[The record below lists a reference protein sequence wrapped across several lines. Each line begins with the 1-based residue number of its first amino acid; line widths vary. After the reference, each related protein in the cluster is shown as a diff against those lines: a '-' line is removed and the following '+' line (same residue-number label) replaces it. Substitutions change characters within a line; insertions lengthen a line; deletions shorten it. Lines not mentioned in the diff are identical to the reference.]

1 MADEEFALDLSRSA
15 PVTSNNEGART
26 VPIPLTPRSTTVR
39 QDGRDPII
47 TTGFSRSPIPGGS
60 HDLPGTSSAK
70 QWPAFHAQNTAAGI
84 PPRSSEVPAD
94 ESADIPRSRWSLR
107 AAMQYMR
114 EIEQEYAA
122 KGGPEATAL
131 PRFRNKRLHQDE
143 QHSPASEPVAKR
155 YDRSKKESGTS
166 VASLTVKDGS
176 PAATGSQGPRSSIR
190 GLDDLDETGGSDP
203 ESPHEISTLPLDTT
217 TLVLSPDVV
226 IPGEGQPEETFDT
239 APYAIEDD
247 RDNEE
252 VANSVPSTPLGP
264 SWPGLEDFHELADGA
279 SPFVHS
285 TQSYSASTAAA
296 DSSTDAGSPSIASTQ
311 ILDDVNTDDS
321 DERNELDS
329 QTVSASIHES
339 SVQAVGPRQERLDD
353 FPDLT
358 DEELARIDALSE
370 TRTISK
376 RNSAYDIHA
385 VMPDNVLSR
394 VDFAGGAE
402 ELRASPAVH
411 REGSRLKL
419 NPPEGKFDDFPDLT
433 DEDLARIDALSETY
447 TTSKQDVA
455 PNIHPVMPNNVLS
468 RVDFAGGADG
478 LRASPAVHREGSGLE
493 FSPPEGKFDD
503 FPDLTDE
510 ELARIDALS
519 ETHTKR
525 PFSARD
531 VAGDF
536 HGGSLNEAFEKV
548 GSPTI
553 APETSIERAPG
564 SSQAIRKDLPGL
576 SAVDPSHISEA
587 SRVNIAFEKG
597 KQKVALE
604 DEVRPDLSTSQA
616 YQRHPSTHTIF
627 NAEHIGDNL
636 LIGNE
641 PVPPWP
647 HPWEHVVL
655 FETCRQIFERKGK
668 WPIAEDLDNS
678 VILVKKVDGAQRSYM
693 PRNQLLL
700 HLGPQKYLER
710 MKALGLSENTF
721 NRLKTDRQ
729 YHYNTPA
736 GPRVSDHDYE
746 FPLQAGVHNPEVMVQ
761 HRGGTFFA
769 FWPKL
774 LRLERLATV
783 TNTYGA
789 ENVWLKSPDNAYM
802 TPATYNSRVA
812 DGAEDLFAKFIHP
825 AHVLDHADNP
835 ETSSVKTVRDIMP
848 GANRAQPTDRTG
860 TQSVSRSGHGRDAP
874 LDTREPRMREDYGR

>member
-1 MADEEFALDLSRSA
+1 M
-15 PVTSNNEGART
+15 
-26 VPIPLTPRSTTVR
+26 
-39 QDGRDPII
+39 
-47 TTGFSRSPIPGGS
+47 
-60 HDLPGTSSAK
+60 
-70 QWPAFHAQNTAAGI
+70 
-84 PPRSSEVPAD
+84 SE
-94 ESADIPRSRWSLR
+94 RYLR
-107 AAMQYMR
+107 ATRQYLR
-114 EIEQEYAA
+114 ETEQEYAA
-122 KGGPEATAL
+122 EGRREATPSSRFRKGGT
-131 PRFRNKRLHQDE
+131 KRSREDE
-143 QHSPASEPVAKR
+143 QSGDDSESVAKQR
-155 YDRSKKESGTS
+155 APSENEINMIARP
-166 VASLTVKDGS
+166 LTVEEG
-176 PAATGSQGPRSSIR
+176 ATTAPRSQGSHASVM
-190 GLDDLDETGGSDP
+190 GLDDLEEIE
-203 ESPHEISTLPLDTT
+203 ESYSEPQHEISTLPVDTT
-217 TLVLSPDVV
+217 TLVSSLDTV
-226 IPGEGQPEETFDT
+226 IAGEGQPEETFDA

-247 RDNEE
+247 RDNEGA
-252 VANSVPSTPLGP
+252 ANSVPSTPQLS
-264 SWPGLEDFHELADGA
+264 SWPGLDDLHEFDDSA
-279 SPFVHS
+279 SPYGHS
-285 TQSYSASTAAA
+285 TQSFPANIAAG

-311 ILDDVNTDDS
+311 ILEDVNTDDS
-321 DERNELDS
+321 DERNELDG
-329 QTVSASIHES
+329 QTVSGSIHES
-339 SVQAVGPRQERLDD
+339 SVQAVRPRQERFDD

-370 TRTISK
+370 TRTTSK
-376 RNSAYDIHA
+376 GNSASDIHA

-394 VDFAGGAE
+394 VDFAVGAD
-402 ELRASPAVH
+402 ELRAIPAVH
-411 REGSRLKL
+411 REGSRLEL
-419 NPPEGKFDDFPDLT
+419 N
-433 DEDLARIDALSETY
+433 
-447 TTSKQDVA
+447 
-455 PNIHPVMPNNVLS
+455 
-468 RVDFAGGADG
+468 
-478 LRASPAVHREGSGLE
+478 
-493 FSPPEGKFDD
+493 PPEGKFDD

-519 ETHTKR
+519 EPRTTSKRDVAPNIHPVMPDNVLSRVDFAAGADELRASPAVHREGSRLEFSPPEAKSDDFPDLTDEELARIDALSETHSKR
-525 PFSARD
+525 PRSARD
-531 VAGDF
+531 VTGDF
-536 HGGSLNEAFEKV
+536 HGVSLNEAFEKV

-576 SAVDPSHISEA
+576 STVEPSHISEA

-597 KQKVALE
+597 KQKVALG

-616 YQRHPSTHTIF
+616 YQPRHPSTHTIF
-627 NAEHIGDNL
+627 DAEHIGDNL

-678 VILVKKVDGAQRSYM
+678 VILVKKVDGAQTSYM

-721 NRLKTDRQ
+721 SRLKTDRQ

-774 LRLERLATV
+774 LRLEKLATV
-783 TNTYGA
+783 TNTYGT

-802 TPATYNSRVA
+802 TPATYNSRAA

-825 AHVLDHADNP
+825 AHVFDHADNP
-835 ETSSVKTVRDIMP
+835 ETSSVKNVRDIMP

-860 TQSVSRSGHGRDAP
+860 AQSVGRSGHSRDAP
-874 LDTREPRMREDYGR
+874 LDTRESRMREDYGR

>member
-1 MADEEFALDLSRSA
+1 MADEEFRRDFSSSA
-15 PVTSNNEGART
+15 PVTSNSPGART
-26 VPIPLTPRSTTVR
+26 VPVTLTPRSTAVR
-39 QDGRDPII
+39 QDGTDPMT
-47 TTGFSRSPIPGGS
+47 TTGFSRSPISRGLP
-60 HDLPGTSSAK
+60 DPPGTSTAN
-70 QWPAFHAQNTAAGI
+70 QGPAAHVRNTHAGI
-84 PPRSSEVPAD
+84 PLRSTEAPAGGPAD
-94 ESADIPRSRWSLR
+94 LPMSDRYLR
-107 AAMQYMR
+107 ATRQYLR
-114 EIEQEYAA
+114 ETEQEYAA
-122 KGGPEATAL
+122 EGRREATPSSRFRKGGT
-131 PRFRNKRLHQDE
+131 KRSREDE
-143 QHSPASEPVAKR
+143 QSGDDSESVAKQR
-155 YDRSKKESGTS
+155 APSENEINMIARP
-166 VASLTVKDGS
+166 LTVEEG
-176 PAATGSQGPRSSIR
+176 ATTAPRSQGSHASVM
-190 GLDDLDETGGSDP
+190 GLDDLEEIE
-203 ESPHEISTLPLDTT
+203 ESYSEPQHEISTLPVDTT
-217 TLVLSPDVV
+217 TLVSSLDTV
-226 IPGEGQPEETFDT
+226 IAGEGQPEETFDA

-247 RDNEE
+247 RDNEGA
-252 VANSVPSTPLGP
+252 ANSVPSTPQLS
-264 SWPGLEDFHELADGA
+264 SWPGLDDLHEFDDSA
-279 SPFVHS
+279 SPYGHS
-285 TQSYSASTAAA
+285 TQSFPANIAAG

-311 ILDDVNTDDS
+311 ILEDVNTDDS
-321 DERNELDS
+321 DERNELDG
-329 QTVSASIHES
+329 QTVSGSIHES
-339 SVQAVGPRQERLDD
+339 SVQAVRPRQERFDD

-370 TRTISK
+370 PRTTSK
-376 RNSAYDIHA
+376 RHGATDIHP

-394 VDFAGGAE
+394 VDFAVGAD
-402 ELRASPAVH
+402 ELRAIPAVH
-411 REGSRLKL
+411 REGSRLEL
-419 NPPEGKFDDFPDLT
+419 N
-433 DEDLARIDALSETY
+433 
-447 TTSKQDVA
+447 
-455 PNIHPVMPNNVLS
+455 
-468 RVDFAGGADG
+468 
-478 LRASPAVHREGSGLE
+478 
-493 FSPPEGKFDD
+493 PPEGKFDD

-519 ETHTKR
+519 EPHSKR
-525 PFSARD
+525 PRSARD
-531 VAGDF
+531 VTGDF
-536 HGGSLNEAFEKV
+536 HGVSLNEAFEKV

-576 SAVDPSHISEA
+576 STVEPSHISEA

-597 KQKVALE
+597 KQKVALG

-616 YQRHPSTHTIF
+616 YQPRHPSTHTIF
-627 NAEHIGDNL
+627 DAEHIGDNL

-678 VILVKKVDGAQRSYM
+678 VILVKKVDGAQTSYM

-721 NRLKTDRQ
+721 SRLKTDRQ

-774 LRLERLATV
+774 LRLEKLATV
-783 TNTYGA
+783 TNTYGT

-802 TPATYNSRVA
+802 TPATYNSRAA

-825 AHVLDHADNP
+825 AHVFDHADNP
-835 ETSSVKTVRDIMP
+835 ETSSVKNVRDIMP

-860 TQSVSRSGHGRDAP
+860 AQSVGRSGHSRDAP
-874 LDTREPRMREDYGR
+874 LDTRESRMREDYGR